1 MLHIRH
7 RIPAISYSSSF
18 QEFFRKFSCP
28 DSAVKVRSCTPA
40 LYRASPGY
48 VHTISQKRRLINKK
62 TPVLT
67 RTRDSCFH
75 LCLHRQLMRYLV
87 MPHTRALYREFPG
100 RPTMFFGPPNSEMH
114 FTSLSISASTLR
126 TRFAVFRTLLFS
138 SSFEVELTLP

>member
-48 VHTISQKRRLINKK
+48 VHTVSQKRRLINKK
-62 TPVLT
+62 TPVLYQDE
-67 RTRDSCFH
+67 R
-75 LCLHRQLMRYLV
+75 LV
-87 MPHTRALYREFPG
+87 F
-100 RPTMFFGPPNSEMH
+100 PPN
-114 FTSLSISASTLR
+114 ISAYVSID
-126 TRFAVFRTLLFS
+126 S
-138 SSFEVELTLP
+138 S

>member
-48 VHTISQKRRLINKK
+48 VHTVSQKRQLINKK

-75 LCLHRQLMRYLV
+75 LIFPPMSPSTAHEVLGHAAYPRSVSGVPGKAYYIFRPAKLRNALHIPIHIRFHSPDSLCCIQDPTLFFLV
-87 MPHTRALYREFPG
+87 
-100 RPTMFFGPPNSEMH
+100 
-114 FTSLSISASTLR
+114 
-126 TRFAVFRTLLFS
+126 
-138 SSFEVELTLP
+138 